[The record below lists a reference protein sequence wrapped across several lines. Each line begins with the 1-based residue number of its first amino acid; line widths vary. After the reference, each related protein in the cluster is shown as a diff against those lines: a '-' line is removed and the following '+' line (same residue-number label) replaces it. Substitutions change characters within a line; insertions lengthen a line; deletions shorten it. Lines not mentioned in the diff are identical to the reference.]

1 MKRLILDK
9 VIHCPFCGCEK
20 VFLKAETVKGY
31 DFDPVTK
38 VFSDN
43 RRIKAAG
50 QCAKCHIRG
59 PYVYSEPAYG
69 RGASLEVDDKL
80 IEQVIAKWNERH

>member
-38 VFSDN
+38 RFSDN
-43 RRIKAAG
+43 VRIKAAG

-59 PYVYSEPAYG
+59 PYVYSEPVKRHA
-69 RGASLEVDDKL
+69 EVDDDL

>member
-20 VFLKAETVKGY
+20 VFLKAETVKGWG
-31 DFDPVTK
+31 FDPATK
-38 VFSDN
+38 AFSDN
-43 RRIKAAG
+43 ERIKAAG

-59 PYVYSEPAYG
+59 PYVYSEPVKGHA
-69 RGASLEVDDKL
+69 EVNDDL